1 MTPITGTC
9 TGATILAA
17 DHITKSFTTPDGSP
31 LTVLDDIN
39 FELREGEIV
48 ALLGKSGSGK

>member
-1 MTPITGTC
+1 MTPIAGTR

-31 LTVLDDIN
+31 LRVLDDIS
-39 FELREGEIV
+39 FELHE
-48 ALLGKSGSGK
+48 